1 MLEVVISLIV
11 VAIIVIAIFYIIS
24 IWIYKRAP
32 SNMCF
37 IRTGFLGTK
46 VCLGK
51 GAIVLPVFHDVT
63 WVSLETL
70 KFAVARAREQ
80 AVLTADNIRID
91 VTAELYAH
99 VGHTEEAVLTAAR
112 TLGEKT
118 FDADKVRNLLEAK
131 VVGALRS
138 FAATKTLKQLHENR
152 DAFAREIKESV
163 SESFV
168 ANGLMLEEVTI
179 VALEQST
186 KEYFRTDNVFDA
198 EGLKVITEITS
209 DARRKVHNTEKQ
221 TTVALRQK
229 DLTTQL
235 ELLDIERQEAFARA
249 SQDKEIANEQAK
261 QLREKQVY
269 VLDQRMAIEQ
279 RELENEKALEQLRT
293 ERDIA
298 VTLEAKRR
306 EISEV
311 QKDLALEQE
320 RRDREV
326 ALIAKAQEQELAD
339 IRRHLAIEKAEKD
352 REIELIAKARDAE
365 LAEIARDLARERAER
380 EKDIDL
386 SAKERE
392 RQETEIARQTAVTAA
407 EERAREQRHQV
418 SEETALAVRRRS
430 FETRLGVLQIDRD
443 EAIAVAKQ
451 EQDVSNERARILSE
465 QQRFVLDRRWEVEQE
480 EIRKAQLLEAAQ
492 IQKDIALIEEA
503 KQREAAEIRRALAR
517 AQEERDREIALV
529 AKAAELER
537 AEIRRQL
544 AREQED
550 RERQIALVAKDAELR
565 QTEVRNA
572 LTVQLEEVA
581 RDIALIRKEE
591 ERERTD
597 IERFLAREA
606 AERDREIALIG
617 KTRELEQAEVERLA
631 TTAERERAEHGVESV
646 RLVADA
652 ERTRQIEV
660 IAAGQIADARRIDEE
675 SKAAV
680 SRMHMI
686 TQSEARKQAAELEAE
701 ATLIRAR
708 ATTEAQKI
716 GAEGIERE
724 AGARGRAE
732 MSIEELRIANAQRQL
747 EAEASGLEAKAEA
760 LKKYN
765 EAATFL
771 ELARLQIEA
780 QRDVNIDQAKAMG
793 SALSQAQIRMY
804 GGGDGTMDTIR
815 GLFTQGFGIGEV
827 LEGLAQSL
835 PEGLR
840 QRFSANGIR
849 GLLGRPYNGHG
860 SLKETYDHLN
870 ALVSEHMRTKKA
882 RDIPFPAAVARL
894 TEHAGENEALRQAL
908 KTLAEFNQEGAL
920 DTVPFDSVWAMVS
933 AVAKAAG

>member
-1 MLEVVISLIV
+1 MFEVVISVII
-11 VAIIVIAIFYIIS
+11 VAIILIAVFYIIS

-32 SNMCF
+32 SNMGF

-51 GAIVLPVFHDVT
+51 GAIVLPVFHEIT
-63 WVSLETL
+63 WVSLETI
-70 KFAVARAREQ
+70 KFAVSRAREQ
-80 AVLTADNIRID
+80 AVLTSDNIRID
-91 VTAELYAH
+91 VNTELYAH
-99 VGHTEEAVLTAAR
+99 VGHTEDAVLTASR

-152 DAFAREIKESV
+152 DGFAREIKENV
-163 SESFV
+163 SESFA

-186 KEYFRTDNVFDA
+186 KEYFRADNVFDA

-209 DARRKVHNTEKQ
+209 EARRKVHTTEKQ
-221 TTVALRQK
+221 TTVAIRNK

-235 ELLDIERQEAFARA
+235 ELLEIERQEAVARA

-261 QLREKQVY
+261 QLREKQTY
-269 VLDQRMAIEQ
+269 VLDQRLAVEQ
-279 RELENEKALEQLRT
+279 KELENEKALEQLRT

-298 VTLEAKRR
+298 FTAEAKRR
-306 EISEV
+306 EIAQV
-311 QKDLALEQE
+311 QKELALEQE
-320 RRDREV
+320 RRDREI
-326 ALIAKAQEQELAD
+326 ALVD
-339 IRRHLAIEKAEKD
+339 
-352 REIELIAKARDAE
+352 KARE
-365 LAEIARDLARERAER
+365 AEIAEITRNLARERAER
-380 EKDIDL
+380 DKDIDL
-386 SAKERE
+386 AAKERE
-392 RQETEIARQTAVTAA
+392 RQEAEIARATAVAAA
-407 EERAREQRHQV
+407 EERARDQRHKV
-418 SEETALAVRRRS
+418 SEETALSVRRRS
-430 FETRLGVLQIDRD
+430 LETRLGILQVERD
-443 EAIAVAKQ
+443 NAVAAAKQ
-451 EQDVSNERARILSE
+451 EQEISDERARILSE
-465 QQRFVLDRRWEVEQE
+465 QQRNVLDRRWEVERE
-480 EIRKAQLLEAAQ
+480 EISKQQALETAQ
-492 IQKDIALIEEA
+492 IQKDIALIAEA

-529 AKAAELER
+529 AKAEELER
-537 AEIRRQL
+537 AEIRREL

-550 RERQIALVAKDAELR
+550 RERQIALVAKNAEL
-565 QTEVRNA
+565 QQAEVRSA
-572 LTVQLEEVA
+572 LAIELEEMS
-581 RDIALIRKEE
+581 RDILLIGKEG

-597 IERFLAREA
+597 IERFLAREQ
-606 AERDREIALIG
+606 AERDREIALVA
-617 KTRELEQAEVERLA
+617 KARELEAAEVKRLA

-652 ERTRQIEV
+652 ERARQIEV
-660 IAAGQIADARRIDEE
+660 IAAGKVADARRIDEE

-680 SRMHMI
+680 MRMHMI
-686 TQSEARKQAAELEAE
+686 TQSEARKLAAEFEAE
-701 ATLIRAR
+701 ATMIRAR

-732 MSIEELRIANAQRQL
+732 MEVETLRIANAQRQL
-747 EAEASGLEAKAEA
+747 EAEATGLEAKAEA

-771 ELARLQIEA
+771 ELARLRIEA
-780 QRDVNIDQAKAMG
+780 ERDVHIDQAKAMG

-815 GLFTQGFGIGEV
+815 GLFTKGFGIGEV

-840 QRFSANGIR
+840 QRLSANGIQ
-849 GLLGRPYNGHG
+849 GLLGRPYNGG
-860 SLKETYDHLN
+860 SLKQTYEHLN
-870 ALVSEHMRTKKA
+870 ALVQEHLKSKKA
-882 RDIPFPAAVARL
+882 REVPFPEALARL
-894 TEHAGENEALRQAL
+894 GEHAGDNEDLRQAVKVL
-908 KTLAEFNQEGAL
+908 GEFNQEGAL
-920 DTVPFDSVWAMVS
+920 NNVPFESVWNMIN
-933 AVAKAAG
+933 AVAKSAG